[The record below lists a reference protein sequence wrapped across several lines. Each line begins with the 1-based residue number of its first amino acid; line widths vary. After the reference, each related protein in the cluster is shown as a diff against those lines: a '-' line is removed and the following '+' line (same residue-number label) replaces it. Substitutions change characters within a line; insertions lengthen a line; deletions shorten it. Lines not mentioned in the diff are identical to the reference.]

1 MISYTNQF
9 IAMFYFNLFQY
20 YKINSFIYLIFHLFY
35 VFHSFY
41 HLNKNAEK
49 FMKKGRKDEIKSD
62 KNFGI
67 ISISKFRLPLLEKTK
82 NK

>member
-1 MISYTNQF
+1 
-9 IAMFYFNLFQY
+9 MF
-20 YKINSFIYLIFHLFY
+20 
-35 VFHSFY
+35 FHSFY

-67 ISISKFRLPLLEKTK
+67 LSISKFSLPLFQKTK